1 MQGTRIVL
9 RTSVWRLAFRAAFI
23 RSQRDVARLSTPRAR
38 YLATSFPIG
47 MEARTPPLAET
58 PDPSLGVENPAQQEE
73 KEKPDHTPDEDTQKK
88 KKMRIKKKKLKTK
101 AYQSRSMDLGLAEM
115 PFSQAD
121 IRAAFEIPN
130 PHSKKA
136 KNKRKIKDQSENDNE
151 DASKKI
157 KRVNYFVSLP
167 ITNAKILGDIQT
179 FQDAVV
185 QKDGRLSRALS
196 RKGSFHIT
204 LFVMR
209 LENEDEVNLAIS
221 ALLECKRPVE
231 KVLQEKELVF
241 SFHGVA
247 DFKNEVVYGKMTED
261 EYKSSLKEITEIMEK
276 IFKEKGVHT
285 EGKKGFIPH
294 LTFMKMSRA
303 PKLRKQG
310 LKKINP
316 NLYKDFQDHCFGKE
330 TLFRL
335 DLCSMLKQRQACGY
349 YHTEASIFFDSSSDL
364 NPKGKQSLNEI
375 SVSGPNMENSLET
388 VPSAENAKSNVFQ
401 VKSADISSNIS
412 TGSCICNHKNSHSR
426 PEDSSKALTF
436 FCDPEN
442 KEISCNEKPRVDPRF
457 KVSKRNARR
466 RRKCN
471 DDITEIKPAHRIG
484 EQEQP
489 HLGEESDATSQTVPA
504 VTPVLRQE
512 PVSQGDSNQCNVHQ
526 LKSLYSLGLDSSQEL
541 LAELVSLQKQ
551 RMHTETEQW
560 ESNNKT
566 MNLVLERL
574 VSVQD
579 QQRCTNKNLQAIHSE
594 LAYIV
599 FLM

>member
-349 YHTEASIFFDSSSDL
+349 YHTEASIFFGSKIQEMSGTYKHKSGAVKRKLSRQRRENEASTSKIDTFFGKKSEIPKEDTPGEITDEPMELVPEEVIRDPETESSVEICL
-364 NPKGKQSLNEI
+364 PNE
-375 SVSGPNMENSLET
+375 EDSLEPLPAT
-388 VPSAENAKSNVFQ
+388 EDYFHYGQDLHKAGITMEMFWDFHPNQSIDNTPFNDKVVYYRKGIRGSNVHRRFF
-401 VKSADISSNIS
+401 I
-412 TGSCICNHKNSHSR
+412 R
-426 PEDSSKALTF
+426 SK
-436 FCDPEN
+436 P
-442 KEISCNEKPRVDPRF
+442 
-457 KVSKRNARR
+457 
-466 RRKCN
+466 
-471 DDITEIKPAHRIG
+471 
-484 EQEQP
+484 
-489 HLGEESDATSQTVPA
+489 
-504 VTPVLRQE
+504 
-512 PVSQGDSNQCNVHQ
+512 
-526 LKSLYSLGLDSSQEL
+526 
-541 LAELVSLQKQ
+541 
-551 RMHTETEQW
+551 
-560 ESNNKT
+560 
-566 MNLVLERL
+566 
-574 VSVQD
+574 
-579 QQRCTNKNLQAIHSE
+579 
-594 LAYIV
+594 
-599 FLM
+599 